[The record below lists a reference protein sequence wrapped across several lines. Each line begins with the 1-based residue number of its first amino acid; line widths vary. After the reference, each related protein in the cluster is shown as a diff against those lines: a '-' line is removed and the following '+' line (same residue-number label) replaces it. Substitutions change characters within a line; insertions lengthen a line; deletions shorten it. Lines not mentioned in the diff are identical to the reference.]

1 MTSGDTA
8 VTYTYGADGL
18 RLSKTV
24 DGVTHHYVYSGGK
37 LVEETFGNI
46 EMQFI
51 YDAQGYPM
59 MVCLTRGSEQP
70 LYYHYV
76 VNLQGDVIRIL
87 KPNGAVCVTYQYD
100 AWGNITRTGGPDT
113 GLAQWNPLRY
123 RGYVYDTETGLYYLQ
138 SRYYNPKVGRFINAD
153 GYVATG
159 QGVLSGNMFAYCR
172 NNPVILIDPSGHDG
186 TVVLGAIIN
195 FVVGAAINTGIS
207 AIASFAVGEEMTG
220 WDIAGSIIGGG
231 APALGPAGTVIG
243 GIASGVFSGISSYS
257 KDKSLLKAVVLGA
270 VNCLATVATMGAI
283 SKAAGIGLEK
293 GAEVFVDAVFGVASS
308 LGISG
313 LDKLIP
319 GNSRDN
325 IVCSIEKRPE
335 NLSPLAIIASQNQ
348 ISSTRIVDGRVI
360 TIGRKNCSYLGN
372 LFDPDDK
379 LYCYVQ
385 F

>member
-123 RGYVYDTETGLYYLQ
+123 RGYIYDTETGLYYLQ

-153 GYVATG
+153 GVI
-159 QGVLSGNMFAYCR
+159 SGIGGKLNGNNAFAYCF
-172 NNPVILIDPSGHDG
+172 NNPVNMADTSGNWPKWMKTAAKWVIEKAVEP
-186 TVVLGAIIN
+186 TVS
-195 FVVGAAINTGIS
+195 FVKEKLSQVDITYSNGLNLSSSNGIAFNVQGGLSVDTKGNVALQGSVGAGFATGSAGASLTSYQSVSNAPEIDNLNNFGCQVGGSGGFLAGPVPVSVGGDISFIPDPKKNTTYLGYTENKGIGTPGGEFHVELSNTGTWGWTKFNIFD
-207 AIASFAVGEEMTG
+207 AIEAVCIKIME
-220 WDIAGSIIGGG
+220 W
-231 APALGPAGTVIG
+231 
-243 GIASGVFSGISSYS
+243 
-257 KDKSLLKAVVLGA
+257 
-270 VNCLATVATMGAI
+270 
-283 SKAAGIGLEK
+283 
-293 GAEVFVDAVFGVASS
+293 
-308 LGISG
+308 
-313 LDKLIP
+313 
-319 GNSRDN
+319 
-325 IVCSIEKRPE
+325 
-335 NLSPLAIIASQNQ
+335 
-348 ISSTRIVDGRVI
+348 
-360 TIGRKNCSYLGN
+360 
-372 LFDPDDK
+372 
-379 LYCYVQ
+379 
-385 F
+385 

>member
-153 GYVATG
+153 SVIAGVGGSIQGY
-159 QGVLSGNMFAYCR
+159 NMFAYCF
-172 NNPVILIDPSGHDG
+172 NNPVNMSDPSGNWPKWIETAANWVNENIIQPVANFFSPNTNTISGQFQEGIFRGSGSLTGSYSESNWRLDDKIKSSGSQDG
-186 TVVLGAIIN
+186 WVGGFGYAVCRSCVLGS
-195 FVVGAAINTGIS
+195 GDC
-207 AIASFAVGEEMTG
+207 MT
-220 WDIAGSIIGGG
+220 
-231 APALGPAGTVIG
+231 
-243 GIASGVFSGISSYS
+243 
-257 KDKSLLKAVVLGA
+257 
-270 VNCLATVATMGAI
+270 
-283 SKAAGIGLEK
+283 
-293 GAEVFVDAVFGVASS
+293 
-308 LGISG
+308 
-313 LDKLIP
+313 
-319 GNSRDN
+319 
-325 IVCSIEKRPE
+325 
-335 NLSPLAIIASQNQ
+335 
-348 ISSTRIVDGRVI
+348 
-360 TIGRKNCSYLGN
+360 
-372 LFDPDDK
+372 LFRR
-379 LYCYVQ
+379 